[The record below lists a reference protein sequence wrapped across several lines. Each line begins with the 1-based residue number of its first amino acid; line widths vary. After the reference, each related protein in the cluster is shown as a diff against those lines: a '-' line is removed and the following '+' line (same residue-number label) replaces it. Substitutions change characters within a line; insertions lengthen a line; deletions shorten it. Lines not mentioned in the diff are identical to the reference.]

1 MPNERLTNVV
11 RFGSFELDIRSGEL
25 YSSGRKLQLQ
35 EQPFRILRL
44 LTECPGELV
53 SREEIRSRLWPN
65 GTVVE
70 FENAVNAAI
79 KKLRIVLGDSAE
91 EPRYIETVKRRGYRL
106 IVPVESSA
114 TSSSDP
120 TAEDVECPPFTP
132 VQDLAGRKISHY
144 RVLDLIGGG
153 GMGVVYRAE
162 DIRLGRQVALKF
174 LPDELSSHP
183 VALERL
189 RLEAR
194 SASAL
199 NHPNICTIYDIDEQD
214 SRAFIAMEYLDGATL
229 KHRIAGRPMEMERY
243 SR

>member
-1 MPNERLTNVV
+1 LGADAIWPRELAESWGGESRTTAWRHGRTDPHAADRMISRLLRRLYLICRGPRSTPYVV
-11 RFGSFELDIRSGEL
+11 RFGSFELDLRSGEL
-25 YSSGRKLQLQ
+25 YSSGRKVQLQ

-132 VQDLAGRKISHY
+132 FRTWQAG
-144 RVLDLIGGG
+144 
-153 GMGVVYRAE
+153 
-162 DIRLGRQVALKF
+162 KF
-174 LPDELSSHP
+174 PITACSTS
-183 VALERL
+183 
-189 RLEAR
+189 LEA
-194 SASAL
+194 AAW
-199 NHPNICTIYDIDEQD
+199 
-214 SRAFIAMEYLDGATL
+214 A
-229 KHRIAGRPMEMERY
+229 
-243 SR
+243 